1 MYLSLIRNKAGF
13 LKRVSLFSAFA
24 FMCMEGIA
32 QNVTPCVQTLR
43 LARATYEQGR
53 LHEIESQL
61 KPCLNGGFN
70 KDEKQLEVEGYKLL
84 CLSYIYL
91 EEPEKANEA
100 MLNILKTDHDF
111 QINPA
116 VDPAEFVGLYSTFRT
131 KSMFSVGL
139 LVGPNMTFPSIK
151 TYYSVSGNSSGKGTY
166 TPKVNVQIGAVFEK
180 HLFGKFTAAP
190 EVLLTNHAFSY
201 TNPALF
207 TDDNSGSPV
216 TTQTGDI
223 KQSWLDLNV
232 LVQYKLGKRALN
244 SYVSIGPSVGLLM
257 AGSNTVKTEFDNGQ
271 VISGSPIDLKPT
283 SNKVGFS
290 VIGTAGIKY
299 KFGAIYLTANIRYQL
314 GLSKI
319 VNEEKKSDPEATY
332 DYGLSPNIY
341 TQQST
346 AFLVGFVLPIFSPK
360 KLANKK

>member
-1 MYLSLIRNKAGF
+1 MSLSLTPNRIGF
-13 LKRVSLFSAFA
+13 LRRVFFLNTFILL
-24 FMCMEGIA
+24 CMQGIA
-32 QNVTPCVQTLR
+32 QNATPCVQTLR

-139 LVGPNMTFPSIK
+139 LVGPNATFPTVK
-151 TYYSVSGNSSGKGTY
+151 TYYSVSGNGSAKGSY
-166 TPKVNVQIGAVFEK
+166 TPKINVQIGAVFEK
-180 HLFGKFTAAP
+180 QLFKKFTAAP
-190 EVLLTNHAFSY
+190 EILLSNHSFSY

-207 TDDNSGSPV
+207 TDDNNGSAV
-216 TTQTGDI
+216 TTQTGEI
-223 KQSWLDLNV
+223 NQTWMDLNL

-244 SYVSIGPSVGLLM
+244 SYVSLGPSVGLLM
-257 AGSNTVKTEFDNGQ
+257 NATNTAKTEFTNGQ
-271 VISGSPIDLKPT
+271 VISGPPIDLKPT

-290 VIGTAGIKY
+290 LIGSAGVKY
-299 KFGAIYLTANIRYQL
+299 KFGAIYLTANLRYQL

-319 VNEEKKSDPEATY
+319 VNDKKKSEPEATY
-332 DYGLSPNIY
+332 DYALAPNVY

-346 AFLVGFVLPIFSPK
+346 AFLVGFVLPIYKPK

>member
-1 MYLSLIRNKAGF
+1 MALRLHNTVLIKRIF
-13 LKRVSLFSAFA
+13 LLQFVLFMSCKLA
-24 FMCMEGIA
+24 A
-32 QNVTPCVQTLR
+32 QSSTPCVQTLR

-61 KPCLNGGFN
+61 KPCLQGGFS
-70 KDEKQLEVEGYKLL
+70 KDEKALEVEGYKLL

-131 KSMFSVGL
+131 KAMFSIGL
-139 LVGPNMTFPSIK
+139 LVGPNATLPAVS
-151 TYYSVSGNSSGKGTY
+151 TYYSVSGTASGKGSY
-166 TPKVNVQIGAVFEK
+166 TPKINVQIGAVFER

-190 EVLLTNHAFSY
+190 ELLLSNHAFSY

-207 TDDNSGSPV
+207 TDDNTGASV

-223 KQSWLDLNV
+223 KQTWLDLN
-232 LVQYKLGKRALN
+232 LLMQYKLGKRALN
-244 SYVSIGPSVGLLM
+244 SYISLGPSVGLLM
-257 AGSNTVKTEFDNGQ
+257 NASNSVKTEFANGQ
-271 VISGSPIDLKPT
+271 VISGPPIDLKPT
-283 SNKVGFS
+283 SNTVGFS
-290 VIGTAGIKY
+290 LIGAAGIKY
-299 KFGAIYLTANIRYQL
+299 KFGAIYLTANIRYQF

-319 VNEEKKSDPEATY
+319 VDEKKKSDPEATY
-332 DYGLSPNIY
+332 NYALSPNIY
-341 TQQST
+341 SQQSA
-346 AFLVGFVLPIFSPK
+346 AFLVGFVLPIYSPK
-360 KLANKK
+360 KLATKK